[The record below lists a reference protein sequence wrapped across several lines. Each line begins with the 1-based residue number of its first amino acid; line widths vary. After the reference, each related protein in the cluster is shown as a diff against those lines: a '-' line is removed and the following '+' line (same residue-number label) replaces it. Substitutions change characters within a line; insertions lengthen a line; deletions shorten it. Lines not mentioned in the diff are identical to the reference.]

1 MTTTNNQDNESK
13 KASKPRLKRIFR
25 CQIELGPY
33 PDTDRR
39 RYVFWCAN
47 VLLTGRWHFL
57 AVVQLARNPKRL
69 GDEKRNPVLYRHL
82 IDIDAIGD
90 PMDVDK
96 LALISGG
103 NALYHIIEPQLRKV
117 SRPLASVCGWECNG
131 SNKDAYW
138 HTFET
143 GHGTEQLALWRSEVL
158 YVLEHK
164 YQICDQTRML
174 NELKELYGDRYGEE
188 TFPRPRK
195 QLVTAMHQTR
205 CKLKKC

>member
-1 MTTTNNQDNESK
+1 VTTEKKSTNNHEPK
-13 KASKPRLKRIFR
+13 KPSRPRLKRIFR

-33 PDTDRR
+33 LDVDRR

-47 VLLTGRWHFL
+47 VLLAGRWHFL

-82 IDIDAIGD
+82 IDIDAIGE

-103 NALYHIIEPQLRKV
+103 NALYHIIEPELRKV
-117 SRPLASVCGWECNG
+117 SRPIAAISGHHGNG
-131 SNKDAYW
+131 GNKDAYW
-138 HTFET
+138 QPFQIEA
-143 GHGTEQLALWRSEVL
+143 GHGTEQLAQWRDQVL

-164 YQICDQTRML
+164 YNVYDQTRTL
-174 NELKELYGDRYGEE
+174 NELKELYGDSYGEE
-188 TFPRPRK
+188 TFT
-195 QLVTAMHQTR
+195 TA
-205 CKLKKC
+205 